1 MRGKYQISKKCEV
14 AFYQISNFLEAK
26 IVRAFLTAA
35 WPHQRLMSLSVTNVL
50 WLAQT
55 SKDIISDQNEW
66 SLAEI
71 SERARPF
78 MDHQE

>member
-1 MRGKYQISKKCEV
+1 MRGKYKISKKCEV
-14 AFYQISNFLEAK
+14 AFYKISNFLEAK

-35 WPHQRLMSLSVTNVL
+35 WSHQRLMSLSVTNVL